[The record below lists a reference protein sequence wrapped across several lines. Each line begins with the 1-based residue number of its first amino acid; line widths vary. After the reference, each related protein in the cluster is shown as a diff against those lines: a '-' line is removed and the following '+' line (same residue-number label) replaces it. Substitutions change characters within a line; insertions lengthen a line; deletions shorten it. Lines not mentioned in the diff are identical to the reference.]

1 MEIRMV
7 DTVSQYAHIRSEV
20 DAAIHEVLET
30 GMYIGGPLVNRFRE
44 NLGKFLGASHVIA
57 CANGT
62 DALQVALMALEL
74 QPGDEV
80 ITAPFTFFATAEVI
94 ALLGLVPVFADIDP
108 GTFNLDPSKIEAKI
122 TPRTKCIIPV
132 HLFGQSSDMEAI
144 MAIAER
150 HKLWVIEDNAQAIG
164 ADYTFKDGR
173 TVKAGVIGH
182 IGCTSFYPSK
192 NLGAYGDAG
201 AIFTNDPVLG
211 DRLQVIC
218 NHGSHKKYYHERIGV
233 NSRLDAIQA
242 AVLDIKL
249 RHLDRYT
256 AARQQAAAWYDE
268 LLGGVEGIV
277 VPGRASYS
285 THVFHQYTLRIL
297 AGRAKRDQLQARLAE
312 RKIPSMVYYPVPLH
326 IQDAYASYGFK
337 NGDFPISELCSEQV
351 ISLPMHSELDRA
363 QVEYVVKHLLECY
376 QD

>member
-1 MEIRMV
+1 
-7 DTVSQYAHIRSEV
+7 
-20 DAAIHEVLET
+20 
-30 GMYIGGPLVNRFRE
+30 MYIGGPYVTRFRE
-44 NLGKFLGASHVIA
+44 NLGKYLGVNHMVA

-62 DALQVALMALEL
+62 DALQIALMALEL

-80 ITAPFTFFATAEVI
+80 ITSPFTFFATAEVI
-94 ALLGLVPVFADIDP
+94 ALLGLVPVFVDIDP
-108 GTFNLDPSKIEAKI
+108 STFNIDAALIEAKI

-132 HLFGQSSDMEAI
+132 HLFGQNAELEAI
-144 MAIAER
+144 MEIAHR
-150 HKLWVIEDNAQAIG
+150 HNLYVIEDNAQAIG
-164 ADYTFKDGR
+164 ADYHFQDGR
-173 TVKAGVIGH
+173 TVRGGGIGH

-201 AIFTNDPVLG
+201 AIFTNDPTWG

-249 RHLDRYT
+249 RHLDTYT
-256 AARQQAAAWYDE
+256 AKRQEAAAWYDE
-268 LLGGVEGIV
+268 LLGGVEGILT
-277 VPGRASYS
+277 PGRAPFS

-297 AGRAKRDQLQARLAE
+297 AGRAKRDELQAKLAE

-326 IQDAYASYGFK
+326 IQEAYASYGFK
-337 NGDFPISELCSEQV
+337 NGDFPISEMCSEQV

-363 QVEYVVKHLLECY
+363 QVEYVVKNLLECY
-376 QD
+376 HS

>member
-1 MEIRMV
+1 MDIKMV
-7 DTVSQYAHIRSEV
+7 DTTTQYAHIRAEV
-20 DAAIHEVLET
+20 DAAIREVLET
-30 GMYIGGPLVNRFRE
+30 GIYIGGPWVNRFRE
-44 NLGKFLGASHVIA
+44 DLGEYLGAKHVIA

-80 ITAPFTFFATAEVI
+80 LTSPFTFFATAEVI
-94 ALLGLVPVFADIDP
+94 ALLGLRPVFVDIDP
-108 GTFNLDPSKIEAKI
+108 HTFNIDPAKIEAAI

-132 HLFGQSSDMEAI
+132 HLFGQSSDMEPI
-144 MAIAER
+144 MEIAEK

-164 ADYTFKDGR
+164 AEYTMRDGSK
-173 TVKAGVIGH
+173 VKAGLVGH

-201 AIFTNDPVLG
+201 AIFTNDSVLG

-249 RHLDRYT
+249 RHLDTYNATR
-256 AARQQAAAWYDE
+256 QAAASYYDE
-268 LLGGVEGIV
+268 LLGNVEGISI
-277 VPGRASYS
+277 PGREPNS
-285 THVFHQYTLRIL
+285 THVFHQYTLRIQ
-297 AGRAKRDQLQARLAE
+297 AGRAKRDQLQQALAE

-326 IQDAYASYGFK
+326 IQEAYASYGFK
-337 NGDFPISELCSEQV
+337 NGDFPISEQCSEEV

-363 QVEYVVKHLLECY
+363 QVEYIVKNFLECY
-376 QD
+376 HG